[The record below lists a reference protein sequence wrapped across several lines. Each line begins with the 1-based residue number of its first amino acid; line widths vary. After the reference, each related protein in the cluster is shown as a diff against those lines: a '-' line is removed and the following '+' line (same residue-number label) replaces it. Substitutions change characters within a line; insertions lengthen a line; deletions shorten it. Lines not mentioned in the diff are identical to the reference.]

1 MKLTFVSQYGIL
13 NRQQTIREDHIMK
26 QNNRLSTQDITQIG
40 LMTAAIAVLAQ
51 ISIPMPAGVPM
62 TMQTFAVPLAG
73 ILLGARKG
81 TFAVLAY
88 LLLGAAGVPVYAGFA
103 AGVGKLFGI
112 TGGFLL
118 SFPIMSWLAG
128 KGEEK
133 KSMPWLIASLVLG
146 AVLNYIIGM
155 CWFVFVAES
164 SFAAAFTACV
174 LPFIP
179 TAIIKVLMA
188 AFLGKELR
196 SALVKAQV
204 LTAA

>member
-1 MKLTFVSQYGIL
+1 MNSKSS
-13 NRQQTIREDHIMK
+13 
-26 QNNRLSTQDITQIG
+26 LSTQDITQIG

-73 ILLGARKG
+73 ILLGPKKG
-81 TFAVLAY
+81 TLAVLAY
-88 LLLGAAGVPVYAGFA
+88 LLLGAVGVPVYAGFA

-133 KSMPWLIASLVLG
+133 KSMSWLIASLFLG
-146 AVLNYIIGM
+146 AVINYIIGM
-155 CWFVFVAES
+155 CWFVFAAPS

-179 TAIIKVLMA
+179 TAVIKVLMA
-188 AFLGKELR
+188 AFLGRKLR
-196 SALVKAQV
+196 SSLVRARV
-204 LTAA
+204 LEAA

>member
-1 MKLTFVSQYGIL
+1 MHSKST
-13 NRQQTIREDHIMK
+13 
-26 QNNRLSTQDITQIG
+26 LSTQDITQIG

-73 ILLGARKG
+73 ILLGPKKG
-81 TFAVLAY
+81 TLAVFAY
-88 LLLGAAGVPVYAGFA
+88 LLLGAVGVPVYAGFA

-133 KSMPWLIASLVLG
+133 KSMPWLIASLFLG
-146 AVLNYIIGM
+146 AVINYIVGM
-155 CWFVFVAES
+155 CWFVFAAHSTFE
-164 SFAAAFTACV
+164 AAFTACV

-179 TAIIKVLMA
+179 TAIVKVLMA
-188 AFLGKELR
+188 AFLGKEVR
-196 SALVKAQV
+196 SALVRARV
-204 LTAA
+204 LEAA

>member
-1 MKLTFVSQYGIL
+1 
-13 NRQQTIREDHIMK
+13 MK

>member
-1 MKLTFVSQYGIL
+1 MQSK
-13 NRQQTIREDHIMK
+13 E
-26 QNNRLSTQDITQIG
+26 RLSTQDITQIG

-73 ILLGARKG
+73 ILLGAKKG
-81 TFAVLAY
+81 TFATVAY
-88 LLLGAAGVPVYAGFA
+88 LLLGAVGVPVYAGFA

-133 KSMPWLIASLVLG
+133 KSMPWLIASLFLG
-146 AVLNYIIGM
+146 AVINYIIGM
-155 CWFVFVAES
+155 CWFVF
-164 SFAAAFTACV
+164 AAQSNFTTAFTACV

-196 SALVKAQV
+196 SALIRAQV
-204 LTAA
+204 LKAA